1 MKSKFT
7 RGIALLC
14 ACVIACASAACGSAD
29 TSLSAEEAKP
39 YLDAY
44 VKLVDNAY
52 SALNPYDAQGNKR
65 QTSTPANTP
74 QTIIDDVT
82 ETYSSMTHL
91 GLVIKSEQAQAI
103 FESGKTLGNDAVSI
117 KAEISVTVT
126 TTDLPSNT
134 PSNHDSSDSSWSD
147 VYTFEAKKQSGADG
161 KSQII
166 ITSSTLEKTSN

>member
-44 VKLVDNAY
+44 VKLVDSAY

-74 QTIIDDVT
+74 QTIIDDVNAVYSNDYFIKNERT
-82 ETYSSMTHL
+82 EATF
-91 GLVIKSEQAQAI
+91 I
-103 FESGKTLGNDAVSI
+103 SGKTLENNAVSI
-117 KAEISVTVT
+117 KAEINVTAT
-126 TTDLPSNT
+126 ISDLPSTT